1 MEMSHGEIVLSYKR
15 AQNRRMQI
23 GILADLNQCSKKEI
37 ESILLAA
44 GEELP
49 KGRRKKTV
57 KEQKEIPET
66 VSKILM
72 SRIEELDTIIRNAE
86 KEYKEIVTFLGL
98 GGKE

>member
-15 AQNRRMQI
+15 AQNRRMQV

-44 GEELP
+44 GEEVP
-49 KGRRKKTV
+49 KGRTKKAV
-57 KEQKEIPET
+57 KEKKESPET
-66 VSKILM
+66 ISKILM

>member
-1 MEMSHGEIVLSYKR
+1 MEMSHSEIVLSYKR
-15 AQNRRMQI
+15 AQNRRMQV

-37 ESILLAA
+37 ENILLAA

-49 KGRRKKTV
+49 KGRRKKAV

>member
-15 AQNRRMQI
+15 AQNRRMQV

-37 ESILLAA
+37 ESILMAA
-44 GEELP
+44 GEEVP
-49 KGRRKKTV
+49 KGRTKKAV
-57 KEQKEIPET
+57 KEKKEIPET
-66 VSKILM
+66 ISKILM

-86 KEYKEIVTFLGL
+86 KEYKEIVAFLEL

>member
-1 MEMSHGEIVLSYKR
+1 MEMSYGEIVMSYRR
-15 AQNRRMQI
+15 AQNRRMQV
-23 GILADLNQCSKKEI
+23 GILADLNQCSEKEI
-37 ESILLAA
+37 ENILLAA

-49 KGRRKKTV
+49 KGRTKKEV

-66 VSKILM
+66 ISKILM

-86 KEYKEIVTFLGL
+86 KEYKEIVVFLGL